1 MTFDEILNSTDARI
15 KYLGGLAALAPY
27 IPFPID
33 IIKEKLD
40 EDKSLLQTNDKQTWD
55 SAAGFLTDNRNVGIL
70 CNKSHP
76 IWELYKSKNITSI
89 SCCNSVTILKEA
101 ARQIAALPE
110 EEIDKLYPNRDKR
123 YYVTIAVDSRV
134 VIPVLAKNMEDA
146 ERAATDAFI
155 DVDLGEAECIK
166 HKIVYTEDIYGN
178 ATDN

>member
-15 KYLGGLAALAPY
+15 KYLGGLAALAPF

-33 IIKEKLD
+33 VIKEKLD
-40 EDKSLLQTNDKQTWD
+40 TDKGLYHKDDDSTWVQ
-55 SAAGFLTDNRNVGIL
+55 AAGFFANRINEAKY
-70 CNKSHP
+70 NKTHP
-76 IWELYKSKNITSI
+76 IWELYNSKNITSV
-89 SCCNSVTILKEA
+89 SRADSVAILKEA

-123 YYVTIAVDSRV
+123 YYVTVAVDSRV